1 MNKTWSKQA
10 ENFLINNCDK
20 IKDKDLLIDLAS
32 RFGIIISMGA
42 LRKKRVRLG
51 LKKKSG
57 RGVNK
62 LMSALG
68 LIRCNLVIKGSR

>member
-10 ENFLINNCDK
+10 EKFILENCDK
-20 IKDKDLLIDLAS
+20 IKDKDLTIDLAS
-32 RFGIIISMGA
+32 RFNIIVSVSA